1 MHNMDWQ
8 ASTVWS
14 MAALNC
20 VDDYETVN
28 SAIYNGE
35 ATVTD
40 YAGFEESAKEFL
52 ELNSYA
58 QEDTMGTNYDQALDA
73 FANGEAAMIIQG
85 IWIVPSVK
93 ALNPDFEFSSFPL
106 PAKTGN
112 HMRIGYQN
120 DLGLCISS
128 TCANPEAALK
138 FLQFMAREDNA
149 QYYADMDGS
158 ASYIKGV
165 VSAVEETKPI
175 LSCFDSADNIGLWPD
190 QMWVTGTVDYVTS
203 ACQQLLIDEDVPAF
217 LDTLQSLFAA
227 Q

>member
-1 MHNMDWQ
+1 MSQVQ
-8 ASTVWS
+8 ALLT
-14 MAALNC
+14 
-20 VDDYETVN
+20 
-28 SAIYNGE
+28 
-35 ATVTD
+35 AT
-40 YAGFEESAKEFL
+40 
-52 ELNSYA
+52 
-58 QEDTMGTNYDQALDA
+58 DQALDA

-93 ALNPDFEFSSFPL
+93 ALNPDLQFSSFPL

-165 VSAVEETKPI
+165 VSAVAETKPI
-175 LSCFDSADNIGLWPD
+175 LSCFDSADNMVCGPIRCG
-190 QMWVTGTVDYVTS
+190 
-203 ACQQLLIDEDVPAF
+203 
-217 LDTLQSLFAA
+217 
-227 Q
+227 